1 MKKDGKLILKKL
13 YNYYWGI
20 ISERKLED
28 VTQSF
33 IKEIS

>member
-1 MKKDGKLILKKL
+1 MKKDGELILKKL
-13 YNYYWGI
+13 YNYYRGI

-28 VTQSF
+28 VMQSF